1 MKKETQIDL
10 ISAEALQKKANP
22 ADEKKAPVQVTES
35 KPVPAKKRPLWI
47 YAVAGILP
55 ILAGGAVALSLGW
68 VSLPGRG
75 APGKPPAHASV
86 RLEVGPMVKL
96 SPLIINL
103 KEEGGTHYVKTTVVL
118 ELSGKEG
125 VEEVEKRKSSVTD
138 TIILTVSDK
147 RLEDLKPPESKERL
161 KHELLNRVNQHL
173 ESRKI
178 KQIYFD
184 EFLYQ

>member
-10 ISAEALQKKANP
+10 ISEDSLQKKSAP
-22 ADEKKAPVQVTES
+22 VEEKKQPVEAADP
-35 KPVPAKKRPLWI
+35 KPASGKKRRMPI
-47 YAVAGILP
+47 YAAAGVVV
-55 ILAGGAVALSLGW
+55 ILAGAVAALSLGW

-75 APGKPPAHASV
+75 ASGKARSHAVS
-86 RLEVGPMVKL
+86 RAEVGPMVKL

-103 KEEGGTHYVKTTVVL
+103 KDDGGAHYVKTTIIL
-118 ELSGKEG
+118 ELSKKEG
-125 VEEVEKRKSSVTD
+125 VEEVEKRKSAVTD
-138 TIILTVSDK
+138 KIILTVSDK

-161 KHELLNRVNQHL
+161 KEELLNGLNQQF
-173 ESRKI
+173 ESKKV